1 MVTGRETFSLV
12 MQILTRSPC
21 ETPLTVLLSAV
32 RVKSTGRE
40 RGRGRNGGERGL
52 DREWMRIC
60 KGGVTREGRREQY
73 GSLKC
78 HHNGSYCVGLPYVNK
93 KLKN

>member
-12 MQILTRSPC
+12 MQILTRYPY

-40 RGRGRNGGERGL
+40 RGGGEMEVKE
-52 DREWMRIC
+52 D
-60 KGGVTREGRREQY
+60 
-73 GSLKC
+73 
-78 HHNGSYCVGLPYVNK
+78 
-93 KLKN
+93 